1 MSSYYKNF
9 HLFIWYE
16 IINEG
21 LHMNLLPNSCII
33 AKENEGHRVFRRMS
47 FIFVFRA
54 KYNTITST
62 KKKKK
67 KPRTIISDK
76 AKKLFLD
83 GLELLNKNYIVLLG
97 KGVGLGLR
105 RV

>member
-1 MSSYYKNF
+1 
-9 HLFIWYE
+9 
-16 IINEG
+16 
-21 LHMNLLPNSCII
+21 MNLLPNSCII

-62 KKKKK
+62 KKKKT
-67 KPRTIISDK
+67 RTIISDK

-97 KGVGLGLR
+97 KGAGLGLR